1 MKSVAVSASSAAR
14 LMSGLI
20 SWALSQAAGKMRTLN
35 ATFRLTLLACAA
47 LPVAAQSAEPA
58 PACTE
63 VQCTLRLTAEQLLA
77 KAEALVSEH
86 RFGEAAPM
94 LAALENAPQVA
105 MERNFL
111 IGYTQVE
118 SGQIDKAIKT
128 FRSILAQSPE
138 QTRVRMELGR
148 ALMMQGKALSA
159 DHHFRLAQ
167 QDSGLPEDIAGSIRA
182 TRGVL
187 RQARSSSYNVNF
199 GLAPDSNIT
208 GGTNAESIDVSVGP
222 FTVPLALDANARSK
236 SGTGQFASFSGSAR
250 AGLSGETR
258 LLIDGDTQFTNYRGK
273 DQDDLTLQLAAGPEF
288 AVGEDTTVHIQAL
301 GAQRVYGGKN
311 ASRAFGLRAGL
322 QSELGEGQRIGLSID
337 ARRSN
342 SGFTDAYSGWQ
353 FGGFATYERVIGHK
367 MIASA
372 SVFGRR
378 EALTAAAYSDFEVGG
393 QLGIGGELPLGI
405 NASLSGGAS
414 RAWYDAPL
422 ALFSSDPRKDW
433 RLNGRVE
440 LGLRSM
446 RVLGFSPSVAYSYS
460 ASLSSLTLYD
470 SKRSKV
476 RFALARYF

>member
-1 MKSVAVSASSAAR
+1 MSRLQIAFPLALLSCALVPAAAVAEHVFP
-14 LMSGLI
+14 
-20 SWALSQAAGKMRTLN
+20 T
-35 ATFRLTLLACAA
+35 
-47 LPVAAQSAEPA
+47 
-58 PACTE
+58 CTE
-63 VQCTLRLTAEQLLA
+63 SQCSVQLTAEQLLA
-77 KAEALVSEH
+77 KAETLVSEH
-86 RFGEAAPM
+86 RFAEAAPM

-105 MERNFL
+105 LERNFL

-118 SGQIDKAIKT
+118 TGEVTRAIKT
-128 FRSILAQSPE
+128 FRAILAQYPE

-148 ALMMQGKALSA
+148 ALLMQGKGQSA

-167 QDSGLPEDIAGSIRA
+167 QDSSLPEDIAGSIRA

-187 RQARSSSYNVNF
+187 RQVRTSSYNFNF

-208 GGTNAESIDVSVGP
+208 GGTNAATIDVSVGP
-222 FTVPLALDANARSK
+222 FTVPLALDSNARQK
-236 SGTGQFASFSGSAR
+236 SGTGQFATFSGSVR
-250 AGLSGETR
+250 TGLAGETR

-273 DQDDLTLQLAAGPEF
+273 DHDDLSLQLAAGPEF
-288 AVGEDTTVHIQAL
+288 SVGEDTSVHIQAI
-301 GAQRVYGGKN
+301 GSQRFYGGKN

-322 QSELGEGQRIGLSID
+322 QSELGEGQRIGVSLD

-342 SGFTDAYSGWQ
+342 SGFAEAYDGWQ
-353 FGGFATYERVIGHK
+353 LGGFATYERVIARK

-372 SVFGRR
+372 SLFGRR
-378 EALTAAAYSDFEVGG
+378 EALTSAAYSDFEVGG
-393 QLGIGGELPLGI
+393 NLGIGGELPLGI
-405 NASLSGGAS
+405 NASISGGAS

-422 ALFSSDPRKDW
+422 AIFSNDPRKDW

-460 ASLSSLTLYD
+460 ASLSTLTLYD
-470 SKRSKV
+470 SKRSRV

>member
-1 MKSVAVSASSAAR
+1 MP
-14 LMSGLI
+14 
-20 SWALSQAAGKMRTLN
+20 ALSAILR
-35 ATFRLTLLACAA
+35 AA
-47 LPVAAQSAEPA
+47 LLGCAVLPLSARASEPVSSCSE
-58 PACTE
+58 T
-63 VQCTLRLTAEQLLA
+63 QCRVRLTADQLLA
-77 KAEALVSEH
+77 KAEMLVSEH
-86 RFGEAAPM
+86 RFAEAAPM
-94 LAALENAPQVA
+94 LAALENAPEIA
-105 MERNFL
+105 LERNFL
-111 IGYTQVE
+111 LGYTQIETGEVG
-118 SGQIDKAIKT
+118 SAIKT
-128 FRSILAQSPE
+128 FRAILAQNPE

-148 ALMMQGKALSA
+148 ALLLQGKGQSA

-167 QDSGLPEDIAGSIRA
+167 QDSSLPEDIAGSIRA

-187 RQARSSSYNVNF
+187 RQARTSSYNFNF

-208 GGTNAESIDVSVGP
+208 GGTNAETIDVSVGP
-222 FTVPLALDANARSK
+222 FTIPLTLDSNAREK
-236 SGTGQFASFSGSAR
+236 SGTGQFAAFSGSAR
-250 AGLSGETR
+250 AGLSGEMR

-273 DQDDLTLQLAAGPEF
+273 DHDDLTLQIAAGPEF
-288 AVGEDTTVHIQAL
+288 SVGEDTTLHIQAL

-311 ASRAFGLRAGL
+311 ASRSFGLRAGL
-322 QSELGEGQRIGLSID
+322 QSELGEGQRIGVSLD

-342 SGFTDAYSGWQ
+342 SGFADAYDGWQ

-372 SVFGRR
+372 SLFGRR
-378 EALTAAAYSDFEVGG
+378 EALTSAAYSDFEVGAN
-393 QLGIGGELPLGI
+393 LGIGGELPLGI

-422 ALFSSDPRKDW
+422 AIFSSDPRKDW

-460 ASLSSLTLYD
+460 ASLSTLTLYD
-470 SKRSKV
+470 SKRSRV